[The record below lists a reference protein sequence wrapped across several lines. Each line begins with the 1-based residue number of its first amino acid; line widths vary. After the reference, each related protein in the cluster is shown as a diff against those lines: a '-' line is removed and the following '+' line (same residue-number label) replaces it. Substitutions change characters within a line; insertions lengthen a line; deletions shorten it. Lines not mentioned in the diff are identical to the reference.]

1 MSTEEAIETLERFSE
16 YFTQNN
22 LFISLINTLLW
33 GVMWLFHWIVS
44 FLETVLDQVYT
55 LGGLLEDSQ
64 VQSMVD
70 AVMPIAWA
78 LMAVAIGIFAYQLIT
93 GTQVFKQQIFINIMF
108 AVGIF
113 LALPW
118 LLTQLNTLTSQM
130 YEYGQDMVTT
140 EEQVVPSSLA
150 TQIVQQNTVDLVW
163 LSHNN
168 FNENDTGQSNFINDE
183 NFSHMRQNEQVI
195 VNPDEDQIEAGYID
209 YNLNDDHEN
218 VFNKYIQIDG
228 EGNKKLEDIEDRKM
242 PVVGV
247 IPEMTGHY
255 YRYDVNY
262 IASIVQLFAVM
273 LAIVATA
280 FKVVRLF
287 MEIAFS
293 KVLAPFVAAV
303 DLSTGQRMKQLV
315 KDIVMNYGALA
326 LIPLVMKLYIIA
338 MTWLANQDY
347 NWMVMTIVMIAM
359 SYFLIDGPEI
369 AKKILGVDL
378 GLQDGWRTMMGGLA
392 VAGAGYKGAKALG
405 GATKNL
411 GKTGMQMF
419 GEHRQEKMDKLNHQ
433 LREAENSQLGGAGLN
448 PNNIGNDNQS
458 DSALNEQQMFSTDAN
473 HQTDTQSSN
482 LNASDI
488 SSTADHTNQSDVQDT
503 ERTVRDV
510 FESDQLTPEDT
521 ERMINSQSIDS
532 TSVNDVLNNAQVPE
546 MNKQALV
553 QELTNGQG
561 NVENKDRMI
570 NDILSDSNIS
580 TEEKQRMISELT
592 NGQGDVENKQRMIQ
606 DILANDHI
614 SDDTKQRMIQE
625 VTSSND
631 VQAQER
637 SQLVNELVNS
647 NQDADTQQRLVNEL
661 TTGQPDA
668 ENKQRMINDIM
679 ANNDL
684 SAESKQRMIQDIISG
699 QDASMSES
707 KQRMINDIMTGSD
720 EATQNRQRNIDE
732 LVNGN
737 HDASTQQRLINELT
751 NGQSDVENKQ
761 RMINDIM
768 ANNDLSSDNKQ
779 RVISDMLSQGS
790 NDTKQRMINELTN
803 GQGNIE
809 NKQRMVTDLMSNSNV
824 GTEQKQQ
831 LINELT
837 NGQGNVENKQR
848 MIQDVMNNESV
859 GTETKQQMID
869 AVMNNT
875 SMSPETK
882 TQMLNSMTNSSN
894 LDPATQSRM
903 INEITSGQATDQT
916 KQQFVNEVLSG
927 ATNHSAQ
934 QVQAVQNMLNGTQ
947 DLSTKAQQVSQMISS
962 SANDPTTQ
970 TRMINE
976 LVSNQASDLSTKT
989 QMINQMLSNNDLNP
1003 QTKQQ
1008 LVTQTMQSASIP
1020 LETKQQY
1027 VNQMFTGS
1035 QSTPESQSQLVKN
1048 MFSGD
1053 YSSPES
1059 KTQTITQMLSSEN
1072 TNPEAK
1078 TQMINQM
1085 FNTSDQPLTSH
1096 QTQTINQM
1104 LSGIN
1109 EQGIDNKQQYVNQ
1122 ILNKANPVAEN
1133 RTEFINQIQSS
1144 QLDDSTKTQ
1153 LVKQIT
1159 NPTMNSNPETL
1170 TQTINQVMSKNE
1182 IGSGLRNNIVNEI
1195 SKPGSVYKTQPSNYK
1210 ARLSKIDYSDLF

>member
-1 MSTEEAIETLERFSE
+1 MIFNVEMSDSDAIELLERFSD
-16 YFTQNN
+16 YFSQNN
-22 LFISLINTLLW
+22 IFISMLNTLLW
-33 GVMWLFHWIVS
+33 GVMWLFHWVVS

-64 VQSMVD
+64 VQAMVD

-108 AVGIF
+108 AIGIF

-168 FNENDTGQSNFINDE
+168 FNENDTGQSNFINDD
-183 NFSHMRQNEQVI
+183 NFSHMRQNENI
-195 VNPDEDQIEAGYID
+195 VAKPNEDQVEAGYID
-209 YNLNDDHEN
+209 YNLNEDHEK
-218 VFNKYIQIDG
+218 VFNNYIQVDG
-228 EGNKKLEDIEDRKM
+228 EGNKNLEKIKERDM
-242 PVVGV
+242 PVVGIV
-247 IPEMTGHY
+247 PEMSEFY

-262 IASIVQLFAVM
+262 LGAIVQLFAVG
-273 LAIVATA
+273 LAIIATA

-347 NWMVMTIVMIAM
+347 NWMVMTIVMVAM

-392 VAGAGYKGAKALG
+392 VAGVGYKGAKMAGNAFSGMSSAGLSMLGQKRKDKIDKLDHELG
-405 GATKNL
+405 GS
-411 GKTGMQMF
+411 
-419 GEHRQEKMDKLNHQ
+419 
-433 LREAENSQLGGAGLN
+433 ENGSISGAGLN
-448 PNNIGNDNQS
+448 PNNVGNDNQS

-473 HQTDTQSSN
+473 RQADTQASN

-488 SSTADHTNQSDVQDT
+488 SSTTDHSSQSDIQDT

-510 FESDQLTPEDT
+510 FESDTLTPEDT
-521 ERMINSQSIDS
+521 ERMINSQAIDS

-606 DILANDHI
+606 DILANDNI
-614 SDDTKQRMIQE
+614 SDDAKQHLVQE
-625 VTSSND
+625 VMSSND

-684 SAESKQRMIQDIISG
+684 SADSKQRMIQDIISG

-720 EATQNRQRNIDE
+720 EATQNRQRNIEE

-790 NDTKQRMINELTN
+790 NDTQQRM
-803 GQGNIE
+803 
-809 NKQRMVTDLMSNSNV
+809 
-824 GTEQKQQ
+824 
-831 LINELT
+831 INELT

-848 MIQDVMNNESV
+848 MINDVMTNQSV
-859 GTETKQQMID
+859 GSETKQQMID
-869 AVMNNT
+869 TVMNNT
-875 SMSPETK
+875 SMSPEAK
-882 TQMLNSMTNSSN
+882 TQMLNSISSGSSQD
-894 LDPATQSRM
+894 LESKTRM
-903 INEITSGQATDQT
+903 INDIVSGTASDST
-916 KQQFVNEVLSG
+916 KQQFVNEVMNG

-934 QVQAVQNMLNGTQ
+934 QVQAVQNMLSGTQ
-947 DLSTKAQQVSQMISS
+947 DMSTKTQQVSQMISS

-976 LVSNQASDLSTKT
+976 LVSSNASDLSTKT
-989 QMINQMLSNNDLNP
+989 QMINQMLNSNDLNP
-1003 QTKQQ
+1003 QSKQQ
-1008 LVTQTMQSASIP
+1008 LVSQTMQSSSIP

-1035 QSTPESQSQLVKN
+1035 QSTPESQTQLIKN

-1085 FNTSDQPLTSH
+1085 FNTSDQPMTSH

-1109 EQGIDNKQQYVNQ
+1109 DQGIDNKQQYVEQ